1 MGSCSY
7 KLQSENCFVLC
18 GYWGYQ
24 GHMLLI
30 RGHEDGKWLK
40 TLCLFTFVNQKN
52 TLSETTTV
60 AAHVEH
66 GANGSFGDDSTRRVY
81 DKETRATMTFNGAGG
96 PHGIYYRFR
105 FFFIIYPFYNYR
117 V

>member
-1 MGSCSY
+1 MIKNSLFIYLC
-7 KLQSENCFVLC
+7 QS
-18 GYWGYQ
+18 
-24 GHMLLI
+24 
-30 RGHEDGKWLK
+30 KK
-40 TLCLFTFVNQKN
+40 

-105 FFFIIYPFYNYR
+105 FFYYLSFL
-117 V
+117 